1 MPGLVELLRKESLN
15 AVRYAQAGTEH
26 RNYSPPAW
34 RNRAKEGQKR
44 RGWEIAVRIDKM
56 TCAMLNEGHERQV
69 EETMGTL
76 AEGRG
81 SSTEPLTDLE
91 YGDLLSNQG

>member
-1 MPGLVELLRKESLN
+1 
-15 AVRYAQAGTEH
+15 
-26 RNYSPPAW
+26 
-34 RNRAKEGQKR
+34 
-44 RGWEIAVRIDKM
+44 M

-76 AEGRG
+76 AGGRG